1 MLTRQDNYIDM
12 CTYYS
17 TLLTLGTLIIN
28 KCSIR
33 CLQMVDN
40 STEKGGYNMVE
51 FSTTFLVVGKFHH
64 IISTFFCGII
74 HHPRAG
80 GKFFHHLQ
88 AGGKNFHH
96 LEAGGNI
103 PPFLVEIFPPSA
115 SRWKIFPPY
124 TGRWKKIPPS
134 GSRWKHST
142 LFGGNFST
150 ICKQVENISTI
161 YRQVE
166 KKFHHL
172 EAGGNIPPFLVEIF
186 PPSASRW
193 KIFPPYTSRWK

>member
-115 SRWKIFPPY
+115 SRWKFFPPY
-124 TGRWKKIPPS
+124 ASRWENSTKKGGCGMVEFFHPCIDGGKIPPC
-134 GSRWKHST
+134 RWRFWT
-142 LFGGNFST
+142 TFIGG
-150 ICKQVENISTI
+150 I
-161 YRQVE
+161 
-166 KKFHHL
+166 FHHIRL
-172 EAGGNIPPFLVEIF
+172 QCIKLTTD
-186 PPSASRW
+186 
-193 KIFPPYTSRWK
+193 TSRFKHLLKTHLFHLVF